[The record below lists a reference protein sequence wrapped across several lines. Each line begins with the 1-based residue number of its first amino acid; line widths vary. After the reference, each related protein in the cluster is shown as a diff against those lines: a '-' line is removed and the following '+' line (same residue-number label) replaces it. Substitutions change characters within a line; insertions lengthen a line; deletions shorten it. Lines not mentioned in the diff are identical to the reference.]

1 MGICCPAMRLYDT
14 TAEAFARSRLGAWM
28 FLHVFTPIDRFLL
41 TKTKGRVGTTIGT
54 RLSKDTVMLGCRGA
68 RSGLKREVPL
78 LSTSVGEEFVLVASQ
93 GGAIE
98 NPAWYHNLKA
108 NPACTLTVRGQS
120 LECTAREVSG
130 EERDRYWRAAA
141 ENYSGFARYQTRT
154 NRVIPVIVLTPTNS

>member
-1 MGICCPAMRLYDT
+1 MGICCPAVRLYDT
-14 TAEAFARSRLGAWM
+14 TTEAFARSRLGAWM

-41 TKTKGRVGTTIGT
+41 TKTKGRVGTAIGT
-54 RLSKDTVMLGCRGA
+54 RFLKDNVMLSCRGA

-78 LSTSVGEEFVLVASQ
+78 LSTSVGEEFVLVASR

-108 NPACTLTVRGQS
+108 NPACTLTVRGQP

-130 EERDRYWRAAA
+130 EERDRYWRAAVA
-141 ENYSGFARYQTRT
+141 NYSGFARYQTRT
-154 NRVIPVIVLTPTNS
+154 NRAIPVIVLTPTNS

>member
-1 MGICCPAMRLYDT
+1 MRLYDST
-14 TAEAFARSRLGAWM
+14 MEAFARSRLGAWS

-41 TKTKGRVGTTIGT
+41 PKTKGRVGTAIGT
-54 RLSKDTVMLGCRGA
+54 RFFKDNVMLGCRGA

-78 LSTSVGEEFVLVASQ
+78 LSTSVGDEFVLVASR

-130 EERDRYWRAAA
+130 EERDRYWRAAV

-154 NRVIPVIVLTPTNS
+154 NRTIPVIVLTRTSS

>member
-14 TAEAFARSRLGAWM
+14 TAEAFARSRLGAWT
-28 FLHVFTPIDRFLL
+28 FLHVFTSVDRFLL

-93 GGAIE
+93 GGAVE

-141 ENYSGFARYQTRT
+141 ENYSGFARYQTGT